1 MYRYKNS
8 LIGATFAI
16 IALIIWKL
24 ASEFSGI
31 NAYILPDPVTVYHTT
46 ISLIKSGE
54 LVQNIWI
61 SMTRIFWGYSLAIA
75 ISALLTLMICSNKI
89 LRSLVEPPLNFL
101 RQIPPL
107 ALLPLLLAWL
117 GIGEEQKITV
127 IILGCLFPILFN
139 FIGGFEQVDKKLI
152 EVARVLGFS
161 KQKIIMNIVI
171 PSAIPSI
178 LIGLRVGLGFSWR
191 SLVGAELIASSSGL
205 GYMMVDAES
214 MARTDIIIVGV
225 ILIGTLGMFSD
236 YLLGKLI
243 TLLSPWHHQTL
254 SEAKFSQ

>member
-1 MYRYKNS
+1 MSSYKSS
-8 LIGATFAI
+8 LIGSAI
-16 IALIIWKL
+16 AILLLLVWKL
-24 ASEFSGI
+24 AVEFSSI
-31 NAYILPDPVTVYHTT
+31 NTYILPDPAVVFNTF

-54 LVQNIWI
+54 LFNNIWVSI
-61 SMTRIFWGYSLAIA
+61 VRIFWGYSFAII
-75 ISALLTLMICSNKI
+75 ISAILTLLICSNRI
-89 LRSLVEPPLNFL
+89 LRSIIEPPLNFL

-127 IILGCLFPILFN
+127 IILGCMFPILFN

-152 EVARVLGFS
+152 EVSKILGLN
-161 KQKIIMNIVI
+161 KQQIFCKVVI

-205 GYMMVDAES
+205 GYMMVDAET
-214 MARTDIIIVGV
+214 MARTDIIIIGV
-225 ILIGTLGMFSD
+225 IMIGSLGMLSD
-236 YLLGKLI
+236 YLLYKLI
-243 TLLSPWHHQTL
+243 YILSPYHNDIRE
-254 SEAKFSQ
+254 SKAI

>member
-1 MYRYKNS
+1 MVLS
-8 LIGATFAI
+8 I
-16 IALIIWKL
+16 
-24 ASEFSGI
+24 
-31 NAYILPDPVTVYHTT
+31 
-46 ISLIKSGE
+46 
-54 LVQNIWI
+54 
-61 SMTRIFWGYSLAIA
+61 
-75 ISALLTLMICSNKI
+75 TLS
-89 LRSLVEPPLNFL
+89 
-101 RQIPPL
+101 
-107 ALLPLLLAWL
+107 
-117 GIGEEQKITV
+117 IT
-127 IILGCLFPILFN
+127 LFPILFN

-161 KQKIIMNIVI
+161 KQKIIMSIVI